1 MALLVPAPQYY
12 EWGSTSALQ
21 SLTGCAPSGSPL
33 AELWF
38 GTHANGATG
47 VAGSDAKSLAKQVEA
62 DLSGTLGEATTERF
76 GPRLPYL
83 VKFLAAERALSI
95 QVHPDAVQAT
105 RGFDREETLGIPI
118 DSPRRTYRDRS
129 PKPEILIALSRFE
142 ALCGVRPP
150 AETVAFFDSLDV
162 LELNAFRSQ
171 LLAGPDGVATTVG
184 QLLTMAPGDRGHL
197 VGKVAEAAA
206 HCTTQRWKAE
216 ARCIGVLAGQY
227 PADAGVIVAA
237 LLNHVVLEPGSA
249 VYLGPGNLHA
259 YLHGVGL
266 EVLASSDNVVRGGL
280 TSKHIDIAEL
290 LAIADFTP
298 LVNPVIDNVDG
309 DYITPAR
316 EFKVKRLDL
325 GDRERVSVTNVGP
338 TMYVC
343 TSGDA
348 GAMRRGQV
356 VWAPAS
362 STHQDLS
369 GPSTVVESWAE
380 ILA

>member
-12 EWGSTSALQ
+12 EWGSTTALQ

-38 GTHANGATG
+38 GTHPNGETG
-47 VAGSDAKSLAKQVEA
+47 IAGSGTETLTTLVEA
-62 DLSGTLGEATTERF
+62 DPASTLGEATIERF
-76 GPRLPYL
+76 GPRLPFL
-83 VKFLAAERALSI
+83 VKFLAAQRALSI
-95 QVHPDAVQAT
+95 QVHPDAAQAT
-105 RGFDREETLGIPI
+105 RGFDREEALGIPI

-142 ALCGVRPP
+142 ALCGIRPP

-162 LELNAFRSQ
+162 RELNAFRWQ
-171 LLAGPDGVATTVG
+171 LLAGPKGVAATVG
-184 QLLTMAPGDRGHL
+184 QLLTMAPGDCRHL
-197 VGKVAEAAA
+197 VGKVAEAANRP
-206 HCTTQRWKAE
+206 TQRWNAE
-216 ARCIGVLAGQY
+216 ARCIGVLARQY

-249 VYLGPGNLHA
+249 VYLGAGNVHA

-280 TSKHIDIAEL
+280 TSKHIDITEL

-298 LVNPVIDNVDG
+298 LVDPVIERSDDG
-309 DYITPAR
+309 YLTPAR
-316 EFKVKRLDL
+316 EFQVKRLDL
-325 GDRERVSVTNVGP
+325 AVSERVSVTNVGP

-343 TSGDA
+343 AEGDA
-348 GAMRRGQV
+348 GALRRGQV

-362 STHQDLS
+362 TTHQELS
-369 GPSTVVESWAE
+369 GPSTVYVVSVP
-380 ILA
+380 L